1 MTKVVKMYKAKIRIR
16 KIIYWVVMIA
26 FLVIQA
32 YPIIWLIIAAF
43 RPNME
48 LLTEPFSLPRS
59 LTLVNFVTIFTTS
72 HVLTYIKNSAIVSVI
87 SLALI
92 VILSSMAAFAISKL
106 QFNGSK
112 KLYRYFLIGLT
123 IPYTVTMIPLFTIF
137 AKIGLIDTRW
147 SVILPLLAFQLPVSI
162 MLFVNFY
169 SFIPNEIIE
178 AAIIDGCSIYKVF
191 LKIIVPLS
199 LNTILTVLAMNF
211 ITVWNDY
218 TFSLVFINS
227 TELKTIS
234 VGLQDFI
241 GPRGLKDW
249 GATFAAIISST
260 LPTLAI
266 YFGLNAKMTEGMTLG
281 AVKS

>member
-1 MTKVVKMYKAKIRIR
+1 MDYILKKRIR
-16 KIIYWVVMIA
+16 KCVYWFVMIA
-26 FLVIQA
+26 FLIIQA
-32 YPIIWLIIAAF
+32 YPIIWLLLAAF

-48 LLTEPFSLPRS
+48 LLTEPFSFPKM
-59 LTLVNFVTIFTTS
+59 LTLENFRTIFTTS
-72 HVLTYIKNSAIVSVI
+72 HILTYIKNSAIISVI
-87 SLALI
+87 SLFLI
-92 VILSSMAAFAISKL
+92 VVFSSMASFAIAKMV
-106 QFNGSK
+106 FRGRK
-112 KLYRYFLIGLT
+112 KIYRYFLIGLT
-123 IPYTVTMIPLFTIF
+123 IPYAVTLIPLFTMF
-137 AKIGLIDTRW
+137 ARIGLVDTRL

-162 MLFVNFY
+162 MLFVSFY
-169 SFIPNEIIE
+169 SFIPDEIIE
-178 AAIIDGCSIYKVF
+178 AAIIDGTSIYGIYA
-191 LKIIVPLS
+191 KIIVPLS

-234 VGLQDFI
+234 IGLTDFI

-249 GATFAAIISST
+249 GATYAAIALSI

-266 YFGLNAKMTEGMTLG
+266 YFSLNKKMTAGMTLG

>member
-1 MTKVVKMYKAKIRIR
+1 
-16 KIIYWVVMIA
+16 MIA
-26 FLVIQA
+26 FLIIQA
-32 YPIIWLIIAAF
+32 YPVLWLLIAAF

-48 LLTEPFSLPRS
+48 LLTEPFSIPKVF
-59 LTLVNFVTIFTTS
+59 TLENFQTIFTTS
-72 HVLTYIKNSAIVSVI
+72 HILTYIKNSAIISVI
-87 SLALI
+87 SLFFI
-92 VILSSMAAFAISKL
+92 VVFSSMASFALAKMD
-106 QFNGSK
+106 FRGRK
-112 KLYRYFLIGLT
+112 KIYRYFLIGLT
-123 IPYTVTMIPLFTIF
+123 IPYAVTLIPLFTMF
-137 AKIGLIDTRW
+137 AKIGLVDTRL

-169 SFIPNEIIE
+169 SFIPDEIIE
-178 AAIIDGCSIYKVF
+178 AAIIDGASIYGIYT
-191 LKIIVPLS
+191 KIIVPLS

-234 VGLQDFI
+234 IGLTDFI

-249 GATFAAIISST
+249 GATYAAIALSI

-266 YFGLNAKMTEGMTLG
+266 YFGLNKKMTAGMTLG